1 MSNLQIGLVA
11 VGVVLILIVV
21 LFNWWQDRRIRR
33 KMQEHFPE
41 AVEDPLMGGVPQP
54 GVRREPGLGAF
65 APAAD
70 GDADP
75 AADDEAE
82 VDPACEVVMD
92 IGFHQPVPSD
102 QLYAALHGVQKVG
115 NKPVRMFA
123 EREGGGH
130 RARLRA
136 GESYVSMQLAV
147 LLANRSGPLT
157 DIEWS
162 HLWGIAQ
169 SLAERFDGSVEG
181 PEQGPVL
188 NRARQLDEL
197 CAGLDAQVGL
207 ALRLG
212 GTRPVHEVTRV
223 AKDVGFL
230 AYGSQLAW
238 MAESGI
244 PRFMLLLDGAHVGEV
259 QSAGADRV
267 DLLLDLP
274 NSPPDEQAFSRMVSV
289 GRDLAARLHAEL
301 VDDQGKPVSE
311 GADRAVDQRLYELYG
326 KMEQAGF
333 PAGSE
338 RALRVFS

>member
-1 MSNLQIGLVA
+1 
-11 VGVVLILIVV
+11 
-21 LFNWWQDRRIRR
+21 
-33 KMQEHFPE
+33 
-41 AVEDPLMGGVPQP
+41 
-54 GVRREPGLGAF
+54 LGAL
-65 APAAD
+65 APAAAGD
-70 GDADP
+70 GDA

-82 VDPACEVVMD
+82 VDPTSEVVID
-92 IGFHQPVPSD
+92 IAFHQPVPSD
-102 QLYAALHGVQKVG
+102 QLYAAVHGVQKVG
-115 NKPVRMFA
+115 NKPVRIFV
-123 EREGGGH
+123 ERDGGGH

-147 LLANRSGPLT
+147 LLANRSGQLT

-169 SLAERFDGSVEG
+169 GLAERFDGSVEG

-212 GTRPVHEVTRV
+212 GTHPVHEVTKV

-230 AYGSQLAW
+230 AYGRQLAW

-244 PRFMLLLDGAHVGEV
+244 PRFTLLLDGVHVGET
-259 QSAGADRV
+259 QSAGVDRV

-274 NSPPDEQAFSRMVSV
+274 NSPADEQAFSRMVSV
-289 GRDLAARLHAEL
+289 GRDLAARLHAVL

-311 GADRAVDQRLYELYG
+311 GADHTVDQRLYELYG
-326 KMEQAGF
+326 KLEQAGF
-333 PAGSE
+333 PAGTE
-338 RALRVFS
+338 RTLRVFS